1 MKRMNYLGW
10 LSLLSLI
17 SVLGWKSGNTGLYGF
32 FGFIYFIRY
41 FWVIPDELFLLNVRK
56 SATIAFMLS
65 MVSLVPF
72 MFSCSAIYNISAAI
86 PMSFA
91 LSFAVSTIAFAF
103 TMTGLEWK
111 ERRGTGG

>member
-41 FWVIPDELFLLNVRK
+41 FWVIPDVRK

-111 ERRGTGG
+111 ERRGTGE

>member
-41 FWVIPDELFLLNVRK
+41 FWVI
-56 SATIAFMLS
+56 
-65 MVSLVPF
+65 LVPF

-111 ERRGTGG
+111 ERRGTGE